1 MSRALPFPAPLPC
14 LRLDDAVLA
23 YDEAGSGT
31 LLTFLHG
38 VGSDRRTWAGQVER
52 FAASHRVLAP
62 DLRGHGDSRAAA
74 GSISIERFALDCA
87 ALIGHADAGPAHV
100 CGLSLGGI
108 VALQLWAER
117 PDLVRSLV
125 LADSWAHHPEA
136 AAGLE
141 ARLAAIDARPL
152 RELAEQRMPA
162 VLGPGAAPG
171 LVRRAVE
178 VMAGKDPA
186 AYRRSNQVLWGADMR
201 DVAAGVRVPTLV
213 VVGELDTVTPRR
225 LSEQLAGLIPGA
237 RLAVIPGAG
246 HLSNEE
252 NPDAFNGLLAA
263 FLQEMDD

>member
-1 MSRALPFPAPLPC
+1 LPC

-38 VGSDRRTWAGQVER
+38 VGSDRRTWAGQINR
-52 FAASHRVLAP
+52 FARSHRVLAP

-74 GSISIERFALDCA
+74 ASISIERFASDCT
-87 ALIGHADAGPAHV
+87 ALIEHSSTGPAHV
-100 CGLSLGGI
+100 CGLSMGAI
-108 VALQLWAER
+108 VALQLWAQR

-141 ARLAAIDARPL
+141 ARLAAIDATPL

-162 VLGPGAAPG
+162 VLGPGAAPS

-178 VMAGKDPA
+178 VMAGKEPA

-201 DVAAGVRVPTLV
+201 AVAAGVRVPTLV
-213 VVGELDTVTPRR
+213 LVGERDTITPPP
-225 LSEQLAGLIPGA
+225 LSEQLANLIPGA

-252 NPDAFNGLLAA
+252 DPDAFDRLLAA
-263 FLQEMDD
+263 FLQEVDH